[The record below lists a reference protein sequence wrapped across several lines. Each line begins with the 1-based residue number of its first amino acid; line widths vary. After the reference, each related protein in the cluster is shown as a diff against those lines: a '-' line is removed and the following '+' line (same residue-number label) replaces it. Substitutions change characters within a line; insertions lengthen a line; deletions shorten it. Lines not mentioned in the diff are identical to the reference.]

1 MVDIVSLD
9 AVTSVVGD
17 AAGALT
23 VMTDSVGTTVD
34 SLVMQSKAD
43 SPLDRNM
50 TGKLD
55 WVRDTFAAA
64 ASQVTGQSDTTVQAA
79 DYGTTVL
86 GNADID
92 GSVGVRS
99 AEV

>member
-9 AVTSVVGD
+9 AVTSSVGE

-34 SLVMQSKAD
+34 SLVLQSKAD

-55 WVRDTFAAA
+55 WIRDTFAAA
-64 ASQVTGQSDTTVQAA
+64 AAAVAGQSDTTVQAT
-79 DYGTTVL
+79 DHGRTVL

-92 GSVGVRS
+92 GRGVVHS
-99 AEV
+99 AAV